1 MSGKVCVVGTELTGI
16 RVWSVRWYFCRRFMK
31 TKHIRHSTWLKES
44 TADKVKG
51 IYRTDNCR
59 NQSEFIEK
67 AILYYIGYLESER
80 NVNYLSPTI
89 MSSMRAASDENVTR
103 LSRMLF
109 KVAVEV
115 AIMNNLIA
123 GTIDFE
129 PERYKSLKRECEME
143 VRKTNGEFSMD
154 DALRWQRK
162 VT

>member
-1 MSGKVCVVGTELTGI
+1 
-16 RVWSVRWYFCRRFMK
+16 MK
-31 TKHIRHSTWLKES
+31 TKHIRHSTWLNES
-44 TADKVKG
+44 TADKVKVLFK
-51 IYRTDNCR
+51 TDNCK

-89 MSSMRAASDENVTR
+89 MSSMRAASDENTTR
-103 LSRMLF
+103 LSRMFF

-123 GTIDFE
+123 AALEVD
-129 PERYKSLKRECEME
+129 PERYKTLKRECEME

>member
-1 MSGKVCVVGTELTGI
+1 M
-16 RVWSVRWYFCRRFMK
+16 
-31 TKHIRHSTWLKES
+31 
-44 TADKVKG
+44 KG